1 MILPYLG
8 RAFANLFRKPAT
20 EKFPLEDA
28 PKAQPNY
35 RGRIAYDPNLCIN
48 CGLCSRVCAPQAITR
63 TIKPLPNG
71 DSEITL
77 TFDMTSCTFCGT
89 CADFC
94 VKHAIKMTD
103 DYMIVGTKPEDFL
116 VSGTFIKKKPAPPK
130 FTPEQIAAM
139 KAAAEKKRQAAQNA
153 AAGAQPAGDAAKA
166 APASS
171 EATKPAAPADKPA
184 EAAAKKP
191 ESAPADK
198 KE

>member
-1 MILPYLG
+1 MILPYIG
-8 RAFANLFRKPAT
+8 RAFTNLFRKPAT

-171 EATKPAAPADKPA
+171 EASKPAAPADKPA

>member
-8 RAFANLFRKPAT
+8 RAFTNLFRKPAT

-77 TFDMTSCTFCGT
+77 TFDMTSCTS
-89 CADFC
+89 
-94 VKHAIKMTD
+94 K
-103 DYMIVGTKPEDFL
+103 
-116 VSGTFIKKKPAPPK
+116 
-130 FTPEQIAAM
+130 
-139 KAAAEKKRQAAQNA
+139 
-153 AAGAQPAGDAAKA
+153 
-166 APASS
+166 
-171 EATKPAAPADKPA
+171 
-184 EAAAKKP
+184 
-191 ESAPADK
+191 
-198 KE
+198 

>member
-8 RAFANLFRKPAT
+8 RAFTNLFRKPAT

-48 CGLCSRVCAPQAITR
+48 CGLCSRVCVPQAITR

>member
-8 RAFANLFRKPAT
+8 RAFTNLFRKPAT

-35 RGRIAYDPNLCIN
+35 RGRIAYAPHLCIN

>member
-1 MILPYLG
+1 
-8 RAFANLFRKPAT
+8 
-20 EKFPLEDA
+20 
-28 PKAQPNY
+28 
-35 RGRIAYDPNLCIN
+35 
-48 CGLCSRVCAPQAITR
+48 
-63 TIKPLPNG
+63 
-71 DSEITL
+71 
-77 TFDMTSCTFCGT
+77 MTSCTFCGT

>member
-8 RAFANLFRKPAT
+8 RAFTNLFRKPAT

-171 EATKPAAPADKPA
+171 ETSKPAAPADKPA